1 MKSQLEE
8 SGIKLLQTLGKN
20 AAVIMALYLK
30 KEIPTEY
37 ENDKLLNSLLEQGI
51 LWRPSPNEDLRLSTK
66 IGDFLGEAL
75 KDEHNRKID
84 TNMANVLN
92 SIKTQVRHYKEYETQ
107 HRYRDSEK
115 SLESIK
121 ELVFG
126 MMESLQRNLDILLTK
141 IHNEFSL
148 VTSLSAKIRE
158 NEQAQKEVE
167 TILNCLAMVNF
178 KELDE
183 LVGSDGVLRRLLMIR
198 LQSEIETR
206 HQELNEIQRRLST
219 MLGHFKEIQ
228 FRSKL
233 VRGFDLFLEQHPNYL
248 PPCYP
253 ETHDLSHLFNQI
265 QTIKIQAQADVNVLK
280 HQEIFIDWIQSIDS
294 TPNSENSTN
303 NRKATAVVCE
313 TTPDKILEMTAE
325 EHALEDFF
333 CAIVDSHGE
342 KISALNYHANI
353 DFLWDEE
360 FWIFGVL
367 GYLEKMDKKTKEN
380 FGHQLMTQPHSFF
393 SGNRLIEDVF
403 VWMN

>member
-8 SGIKLLQTLGKN
+8 SGIELLKILGKY
-20 AAVIMALYLK
+20 AEVIMAFYSN
-30 KEIPTEY
+30 KEVPADY
-37 ENDKLLNSLLEQGI
+37 DNDKVLNNLREQGI
-51 LWRPSPNEDLRLSTK
+51 LWRPSTDEDLRLNTK
-66 IGDFLGEAL
+66 IRNFLGEAL
-75 KDEHNRKID
+75 KDEHNRQID
-84 TNMANVLN
+84 TNMGNTLN
-92 SIKTQVRHYKEYETQ
+92 LIKTQVGHYKEDVAQ

-115 SLESIK
+115 RLESIE

-126 MMESLQRNLDILLTK
+126 MMESLQRNLDILWTK

-148 VTSLSAKIRE
+148 VASLSAKIRE
-158 NEQAQKEVE
+158 NELAQKQVE
-167 TILNCLAMVNF
+167 TILNCLEMVSF
-178 KELDE
+178 KEFDE

-198 LQSEIETR
+198 LQSEIEIR
-206 HQELNEIQRRLST
+206 HQELSEIQRRLST

-253 ETHDLSHLFNQI
+253 ETHDLNRLFNQI
-265 QTIKIQAQADVNVLK
+265 QVIKTQAQIDVNVLE
-280 HQEIFIDWIQSIDS
+280 HQELFIDWIQSTDS
-294 TPNSENSTN
+294 APNSEISTN
-303 NRKATAVVCE
+303 HRKATAVVCE

-342 KISALNYHANI
+342 KISAINYYQHI
-353 DFLWDEE
+353 DFEWDVELWL
-360 FWIFGVL
+360 FGVL

-380 FGHQLMTQPHSFF
+380 FGHQLVTQPHSFF
-393 SGNRLIEDVF
+393 SGNRLIEDVS